1 MLSGNGVMVTDYY
14 SKVSVSRKGEAVTSW
29 FGCEIPRICRC
40 ATYNTP
46 GLVERSS
53 KLDARHAPLITTP
66 APAVYHNIGT
76 RVVRRFWGLSITK
89 SHKTRLDVVQR
100 SQCFTEVHRRS
111 VCRGAAPLA
120 HRGLVG
126 VECAL

>member
-1 MLSGNGVMVTDYY
+1 MVGRDAGTSNPMLSGNGVIVTDYY

-46 GLVERSS
+46 GLLVERSS

-66 APAVYHNIGT
+66 APASV
-76 RVVRRFWGLSITK
+76 
-89 SHKTRLDVVQR
+89 
-100 SQCFTEVHRRS
+100 SQYRDQGSPS
-111 VCRGAAPLA
+111 VS
-120 HRGLVG
+120 GLVHHK
-126 VECAL
+126 VT